1 MPSDPT
7 KRVSNWDL
15 GYNTARIKEITDAKR
30 PAMWARVQA
39 VLPDLYAMEMQVK
52 QTLDAKGVANITYPF
67 YLNFG
72 RELWHLHRLG
82 MSGPAAA
89 REAATLIAKWK
100 DRGLSQAVLEAI
112 RSEVF
117 NIGPPS
123 P

>member
-1 MPSDPT
+1 M
-7 KRVSNWDL
+7 
-15 GYNTARIKEITDAKR
+15 
-30 PAMWARVQA
+30 QA

-52 QTLDAKGVANITYPF
+52 QTLDAKGVTIIDYPF
-67 YLNFG
+67 YLDFG
-72 RELWHLHRLG
+72 RELWHLCRIG

-89 REAATLIAKWK
+89 KEAATLIAKWK